1 VTRARDRE
9 PKGAEA
15 RPRSE
20 ATGILRP
27 KGNLS
32 RTELAI
38 LGLVALVPLFTIAIR
53 ALALPGFVGPGLGGL
68 RAIGATL
75 NQYLSLSAIPADQ
88 RDHVLY
94 LLLFPTCA
102 LLVAVARLTFGIRV
116 LGFRSILIS
125 VAFHQSGIVP
135 SLLLIAIA
143 VVTIVLVRPWLRRIR
158 LPYYARVSVI
168 LGIVATTMVAA
179 LLAGP
184 WMRSDI
190 PWGMAYFPVIVLGML
205 AEGIA
210 STLDRDNV
218 VAASWRAITTILLAF
233 LIALV
238 CRVPALRILMLQ
250 FPELVLTQIVAIVM
264 VSEFLDL
271 RLLHDWDAKIAGKL
285 LPGLLAK
292 PEDGAGPDGP
302 AEREPARRSVR
313 EIVAELEESGQHAA
327 ASDRIASRLLLR
339 EAGVPTPAFR
349 VMARSRDDAGD
360 LRFPVIVRPRREP
373 GVAPKI
379 VRDRDRLR
387 VAVKERVRRYRQQ
400 VLVEERV
407 AGREIR
413 VALLGN
419 APVEC
424 LPLVELEPKRHLKL
438 CPACLDDDLARRI
451 RRYSRAAFRACGC
464 RDYARV
470 DVRVTESGEVLVVD
484 VATHGILAGG
494 GSFALAAAQAG
505 YAFPQLVD
513 RIAELARERH
523 LADEPPRPVRAQLRR
538 SAAPPEPAH
547 SSPIGLTSASA
558 RE

>member
-1 VTRARDRE
+1 MTRAPDPPPGTDGE
-9 PKGAEA
+9 PPPPAVA
-15 RPRSE
+15 
-20 ATGILRP
+20 GILRP

-32 RTELAI
+32 RTELVI
-38 LGLVALVPLFTIAIR
+38 LGLVALVPLLTIAIR
-53 ALALPGFVGPGLGGL
+53 ALSLPGFVGPGLGGL
-68 RAIGATL
+68 RAIAATL
-75 NQYLSLSAIPADQ
+75 NQFLSLSAIPADQ

-125 VAFHQSGIVP
+125 VAFHQSGVVP

-143 VVTIVLVRPWLRRIR
+143 VATIVLVRPWLRRIR

-233 LIALV
+233 VIALV
-238 CRVPALRILMLQ
+238 CRVPALRIVMLQ

-271 RLLHDWDAKIAGKL
+271 RLLHDWDARIANKL
-285 LPGLLAK
+285 MPGLLAK
-292 PEDGAGPDGP
+292 SQEGAGPNGL
-302 AEREPARRSVR
+302 ERRPVR
-313 EIVAELEESGQHAA
+313 EIVAELEESGRQAA

-349 VMARSRDDAGD
+349 VMARSRDDVGD
-360 LRFPVIVRPRREP
+360 LRFPVVVRPRREP
-373 GVAPKI
+373 GVAPRI
-379 VRDRDRLR
+379 VRDRARLR
-387 VAVKERVRRYRQQ
+387 VAVKDLVRRHRQR

-424 LPLVELEPKRHLKL
+424 LPLVELEPKRRLKL
-438 CPACLDDDLARRI
+438 CPARIDDDLARRI
-451 RRYSRAAFRACGC
+451 RRLARAAFRACGC
-464 RDYARV
+464 RDCARV
-470 DVRVTESGEVLVVD
+470 DVRVTESGEVLVID

-494 GSFALAAAQAG
+494 GTVALAAAQAG

-513 RIAELARERH
+513 RIAGLAHERR
-523 LADEPPRPVRAQLRR
+523 LAGATPPTAGAGLRR
-538 SAAPPEPAH
+538 SGAQAARDH

>member
-1 VTRARDRE
+1 VTRAPDPPPGTDGE
-9 PKGAEA
+9 PP
-15 RPRSE
+15 RPIV
-20 ATGILRP
+20 AGILRP

-32 RTELAI
+32 RAELVI
-38 LGLVALVPLFTIAIR
+38 LGLVALVPLLTIAIR
-53 ALALPGFVGPGLGGL
+53 ALSLPGFVGPGLGGL
-68 RAIGATL
+68 RAIAATL
-75 NQYLSLSAIPADQ
+75 NQFMSLSAIPADQ

-143 VVTIVLVRPWLRRIR
+143 VATIVLVRPWLRRIR

-218 VAASWRAITTILLAF
+218 VAASWRAITTLLLAF
-233 LIALV
+233 VIALI

-292 PEDGAGPDGP
+292 PEDD
-302 AEREPARRSVR
+302 PARRDPAR
-313 EIVAELEESGQHAA
+313 RAIRTIVAEIEESGRHAA

-349 VMARSRDDAGD
+349 VMARSRDDVGD

-387 VAVKERVRRYRQQ
+387 VAVRELVRRHRQR

-419 APVEC
+419 GPVEC
-424 LPLVELEPKRHLKL
+424 LPLVELEPKRRLKL
-438 CPACLDDDLARRI
+438 CPARLEDDLAKTI
-451 RRYSRAAFRACGC
+451 RRLARAAFRACGC
-464 RDYARV
+464 RDCARV
-470 DVRVTESGEVLVVD
+470 DVRVTKSGEVLVID

-494 GSFALAAAQAG
+494 GSVALAAAQAG
-505 YAFPQLVD
+505 YTFPQLVD
-513 RIAELARERH
+513 RIAGLARERR
-523 LADEPPRPVRAQLRR
+523 LAGGTPHPAGARLGE
-538 SAAPPEPAH
+538 SAARPARDH